1 MSENLTLEQTEVF
14 QFAKSG
20 HNLLVTSQAGT
31 GKSRVV
37 NAIRDDCQQRGLR
50 VSVICSSGI
59 ACQEYDPGVASTV
72 HSCYGLGDADLP
84 AELLITRASS
94 D

>member
-1 MSENLTLEQTEVF
+1 M
-14 QFAKSG
+14 
-20 HNLLVTSQAGT
+20 
-31 GKSRVV
+31 V
-37 NAIRDDCQQRGLR
+37 NANRDDCQQRGLR

-72 HSCYGLGDADLP
+72 HSCYGLGATDLP
-84 AELLITRASS
+84 AELLIIRASS